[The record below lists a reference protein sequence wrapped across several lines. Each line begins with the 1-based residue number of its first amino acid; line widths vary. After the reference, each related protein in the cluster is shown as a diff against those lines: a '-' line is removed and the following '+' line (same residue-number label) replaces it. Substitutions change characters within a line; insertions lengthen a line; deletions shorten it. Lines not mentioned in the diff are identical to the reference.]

1 MSDDALVQAM
11 SDSQAIGS
19 ACERVSVRYG
29 KTQALD
35 RLDLTVAPGVAL
47 GLVGRNGAGKST
59 LFRVILGAERPQAGS
74 VRTLPES
81 LPHASFLAHTGYRR

>member
-1 MSDDALVQAM
+1 M
-11 SDSQAIGS
+11 
-19 ACERVSVRYG
+19 SVRYG
-29 KTQALD
+29 RTQALD

-59 LFRVILGAERPQAGS
+59 LFRVILGAERPASGV

-81 LPHASFLAHTGYRR
+81 LPHAGFLARTG